1 MCALYLLT
9 NKSSP
14 QHAIAG
20 RQYYRLYTIHNIP
33 SLKCLDFAKIKKAE
47 RVQAARLANSAAGA
61 ALESDLQK
69 QQTAVK
75 TFTPGESEDGAT
87 VVTLFTAAE
96 KAAIRN
102 LLANAESVQE
112 VEEIENSVKRGI
124 LPEQLRQQNGS
135 HL

>member
-1 MCALYLLT
+1 M
-9 NKSSP
+9 
-14 QHAIAG
+14 
-20 RQYYRLYTIHNIP
+20 
-33 SLKCLDFAKIKKAE
+33 
-47 RVQAARLANSAAGA
+47 ANSAAGA